1 MKIDPKLLEQCA
13 LFEDIH
19 PEDRVPMLGCLGA
32 KVLSTIKN
40 QFIFQ
45 EGDPAHYLGIVLTGS
60 VQVMREDYYGNRSIL
75 ARIGPGGLFGESF
88 ACTGVAALPVSVVSV
103 EDSTVLLIDSRR
115 ITTPCSNACGFHSQM
130 IFNMMKV
137 VSRKNLMLNQ
147 KLEIISKRTT
157 REKLMA
163 YLLHQAKLHGSDTF
177 TIPYDRQALADYLE
191 VERSAM
197 SAEISKLRRDGIIDS
212 SRSTFR
218 LLKAETAY

>member
-1 MKIDPKLLEQCA
+1 MNYDRLSQCI
-13 LFEDIH
+13 LFDQIRREDWSA
-19 PEDRVPMLGCLGA
+19 MLGCLGA
-32 KVLSTIKN
+32 RVVSVEKN
-40 QFIFQ
+40 QFIFR
-45 EGDPAHYLGIVLTGS
+45 EGDPADYVGIVLEGG
-60 VQVMREDYYGNRSIL
+60 VQMVREDYFGNRSIL

-88 ACTGVAALPVSVVSV
+88 ACAGVAALPVSVVSV

-147 KLEIISKRTT
+147 KLEITSKRTT

-163 YLLHQAKLHGSDTF
+163 YLLHQAKLQGSSTF
-177 TIPYDRQALADYLE
+177 TIPYDRQALADYLG

-197 SAEISKLRRDGIIDS
+197 SAEISRLKKDGAIDCKGS
-212 SRSTFR
+212 WFR
-218 LLKAETAY
+218 VLSPSEI